1 MGDVVAQQFEPL
13 VIEQMFDIA
22 SSPGEEV
29 VDAEDLAASFQ
40 QLLAEVRAQKAGA
53 SGD

>member
-1 MGDVVAQQFEPL
+1 
-13 VIEQMFDIA
+13 MFDIA

-29 VDAEDLAASFQ
+29 VDAKDLAASFQ